1 MFPVLQSTFNLTELK
16 FYKMYKKHSNNPH
29 LALAC
34 DSFAQT
40 YLKNNVLQMP
50 QWPEFSLGILLWI
63 TGQNSKIHVL
73 S

>member
-1 MFPVLQSTFNLTELK
+1 MTNSAKN
-16 FYKMYKKHSNNPH
+16 SH

-50 QWPEFSLGILLWI
+50 QWPEFSLGILFWI
-63 TGQNSKIHVL
+63 TGKNSKIYVL
-73 S
+73 F

>member
-1 MFPVLQSTFNLTELK
+1 MFNLTALK
-16 FYKMYKKHSNNPH
+16 FYKMYNSAKNPH

-73 S
+73 SWNKL

>member
-1 MFPVLQSTFNLTELK
+1 MTNSAKN
-16 FYKMYKKHSNNPH
+16 SH

-50 QWPEFSLGILLWI
+50 QWPEFSLGILFWI
-63 TGQNSKIHVL
+63 TGKNSKIYVL
-73 S
+73 FWNKL